1 MRLWLQIVENSNYE
15 NDGESMG
22 EYLVVDQD
30 DCIEWDGTLVEC
42 AEYIDRTIATEEAN
56 YRKEQSL

>member
-1 MRLWLQIVENSNYE
+1 MRLWLQIVENSNY
-15 NDGESMG
+15 GLASAYG

-56 YRKEQSL
+56 YIKEQQL